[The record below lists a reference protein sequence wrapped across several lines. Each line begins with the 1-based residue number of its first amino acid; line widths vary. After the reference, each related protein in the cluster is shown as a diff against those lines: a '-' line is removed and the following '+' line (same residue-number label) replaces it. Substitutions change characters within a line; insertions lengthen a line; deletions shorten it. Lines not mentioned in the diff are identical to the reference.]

1 MPPLITRTWSSMC
14 LIAPIKECD
23 PSKENL
29 ERWDLSDIR
38 SHKWARVHLGN
49 QEYKDDSIPEAF
61 LSKLCKHNQ
70 TMHYWLRWSIGFWNV
85 QKVDKSRQLFLIQK
99 THQVIFAACFELVM
113 TPILRRK
120 KIWWRWY
127 GIIGQNYG
135 KCSKKVEDGL
145 IRGWF
150 FVWWK
155 YRPYREKKLKI
166 ATLNETVFMVKLKL

>member
-1 MPPLITRTWSSMC
+1 MQPVWLCMLWSKC
-14 LIAPIKECD
+14 TEVTF
-23 PSKENL
+23 ENTQW
-29 ERWDLSDIR
+29 RKTVQMQPMW
-38 SHKWARVHLGN
+38 
-49 QEYKDDSIPEAF
+49 
-61 LSKLCKHNQ
+61 LCIFSGKPFEDTFENAQ
-70 TMHYWLRWSIGFWNV
+70 WRKVEQMQPVHYWLRWSIGFWNV

-113 TPILRRK
+113 THILRRK

-155 YRPYREKKLKI
+155 YRPYWEKKLKI
-166 ATLNETVFMVKLKL
+166 STSNETVFMVKLKL

>member
-1 MPPLITRTWSSMC
+1 M
-14 LIAPIKECD
+14 KEHYL
-23 PSKENL
+23 NT
-29 ERWDLSDIR
+29 
-38 SHKWARVHLGN
+38 VT
-49 QEYKDDSIPEAF
+49 AF
-61 LSKLCKHNQ
+61 LETCFKEDQDEEVQWFWSWIMFPL
-70 TMHYWLRWSIGFWNV
+70 HYWLRWSIGFWNV

-113 TPILRRK
+113 THILRRK

-166 ATLNETVFMVKLKL
+166 ATLNEAVFMVKIKFKNQNMGIFDIFSILLKDFRQNLIN

>member
-1 MPPLITRTWSSMC
+1 MTQCSAKPP
-14 LIAPIKECD
+14 IASCFRSFVEPGNIFEGTNFV
-23 PSKENL
+23 E
-29 ERWDLSDIR
+29 IR
-38 SHKWARVHLGN
+38 NWLPM
-49 QEYKDDSIPEAF
+49 IP
-61 LSKLCKHNQ
+61 L
-70 TMHYWLRWSIGFWNV
+70 HYWLRWSIGFWNV

-155 YRPYREKKLKI
+155 YIPYREKKLKI
-166 ATLNETVFMVKLKL
+166 ATLNETGFMVKLTL